1 MIPRSAGRTIA
12 SAAGSL
18 RRLRETETL
27 DVVIYEEDYFTRAL
41 LAQWLGEAGYR
52 VSIGSMRTTEPP
64 CRADLVIVNVYMP
77 KQAGP
82 QCIRSLRAAHPNTPF
97 IAISAQF
104 RSGLAACGAT
114 AQALGVDQVIAKP
127 LARIPLLDAVR
138 GMIGAP
144 D

>member
-1 MIPRSAGRTIA
+1 MIPHAAGSTIL

-18 RRLRETETL
+18 QRRREAEPL

-41 LAQWLGEAGYR
+41 LSQWLGEAGYR
-52 VSIGSMRTTEPP
+52 VNIGSTRTPEPP

-77 KQAGP
+77 KQAGA
-82 QCIRSLRAAHPNTPF
+82 QCIRGLRAAHPNTPF

-114 AQALGVDQVIAKP
+114 AHALGVDQVIAKP
-127 LARIPLLDAVR
+127 LARTNLLEAVR
-138 GMIGAP
+138 AMIGVP